1 MNPLHII
8 SHVACSRPGYLCNYL
23 DRHAIPYQRIDLE
36 SGDALPP
43 VDEIHGLVLLGAPV
57 SVNSG
62 ASWIG
67 QEMALVRAC
76 AEREIPVFGICFGG
90 QLISKALG
98 GQVFAAPSMQ
108 IGWHPVNLTPQGHEL
123 FRDPEMPL
131 QVEALEWHEETFSLP
146 PGATPLFRGG
156 CIENQGFMLGS
167 CLAVQ
172 FHPEVS
178 EAMVREWVAR
188 YQACTDNHNPCIQHH
203 SDILQNLPQR
213 LQKMRHLSD
222 RLFAW
227 WLTTLDQATLA
238 NSG

>member
-8 SHVACSRPGYLCNYL
+8 SHVACSRPGYLCEFL
-23 DRHAIPYQRIDLE
+23 DRQSVPYRRVDVA
-36 SGDALPP
+36 SGDPLPRADQ
-43 VDEIHGLVLLGAPV
+43 VRGLILLGAPV
-57 SVNSG
+57 SVNG
-62 ASWIG
+62 DAPWIK

-76 AEREIPVFGICFGG
+76 NERKIPVFGICFGG

-98 GQVFAAPSMQ
+98 GEVFSAPSMQ
-108 IGWHPVNLTPQGHEL
+108 IGWHPVHLTEQGSEL
-123 FRDPEMPL
+123 FRDPEMPQ

-146 PGATPLFRGG
+146 PGALPLFRGG
-156 CIENQGFMLGS
+156 CIENQGFLLGS

-188 YQACTDNHNPCIQHH
+188 YQACTDNHNHCIQHH
-203 SDILQNLPQR
+203 SDILLRLGQR
-213 LQKMRHLSD
+213 LQAMRRLSD

-227 WLTTLDQATLA
+227 WLATLDQPASA